1 VHALIFASNRNELAR
16 RREAVG
22 RDAEYA
28 TAKSS
33 QSAAIGLRIV
43 GGVITVAGASMFLVG
58 ARKDAEP
65 AKTGVRFVP
74 AFGPGFAGVGL
85 SDRF

>member
-1 VHALIFASNRNELAR
+1 VHIDAPISTSKRGELAR
-16 RREAVG
+16 RGEVG
-22 RDAEYA
+22 
-28 TAKSS
+28 
-33 QSAAIGLRIV
+33 

-74 AFGPGFAGVGL
+74 AFGRGFAGVGL
-85 SDRF
+85 SGRF